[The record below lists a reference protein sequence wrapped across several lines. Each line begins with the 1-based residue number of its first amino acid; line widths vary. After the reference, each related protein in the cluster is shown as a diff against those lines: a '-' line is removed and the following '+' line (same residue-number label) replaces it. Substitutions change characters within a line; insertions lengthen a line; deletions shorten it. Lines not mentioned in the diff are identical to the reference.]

1 MGDGKML
8 IKKIKVSNFKS
19 FDELDIELGS
29 FNVLIGANAS
39 GKSNF
44 LTILKFLKD
53 IAESGLNNAI
63 SMQGGIEYIR
73 NVKIGDSKDILVELY
88 IDSNE
93 VPVSFGYMGKKDEM
107 LVGILANEFRY
118 KFGIKSSLYGEKIE
132 YRVVGE
138 RLVVNCEFVEL
149 EKKEGELREKR
160 KVGVGEINL
169 TSRDDGTVKHGIK
182 AAGELPIKMKDSILP
197 LSSEKG
203 FSEKKLSP
211 NELFLETPLF
221 FPSLILSDFFR
232 DISIYNFDPKLSKE
246 ATPVTGKA
254 ELEPN
259 GKNLAIVIK
268 NILNDETRAKSMSA
282 LMKDLLPFIEDLRV
296 ERLAD
301 KSLLVSLEEVYH
313 EKKFLPAPLMSD
325 GTINITA
332 LIIAL
337 YFERKPLI
345 AIEEPERNIHPH
357 LISKIVDMMKDVSE
371 RFEKQIIVTT
381 HNPEMVKY
389 AGIENILLVHRD
401 DNGFSQISRPS
412 EKEEVKIFLKN
423 EMGIEELYVQNLL
436 EW

>member
-1 MGDGKML
+1 MW
-8 IKKIKVSNFKS
+8 INRIKVSNFKS
-19 FDELDIELGS
+19 FEELDMELGR

-73 NVKIGDSKDILVELY
+73 NVKLGDSKDVSVELC
-88 IDSNE
+88 IDSSDT
-93 VPVSFGYMGKKDEM
+93 PVRFMYDRGKDEM
-107 LVGILANEFRY
+107 PVGILANDFLY
-118 KFGIKSSLYGEKIE
+118 KFGIKSTPDEEKIGYMVDRE
-132 YRVVGE
+132 S
-138 RLVVNCEFVEL
+138 LVVNCDFIEL
-149 EKKEGELREKR
+149 EKKEGEVREKG
-160 KVGVGEINL
+160 KIGDGEINL
-169 TSRDDGTVKHGIK
+169 IRDDGTVKYDLK
-182 AAGELPIKMKDSILP
+182 AADDIPIKMENVTLP

-203 FSEKKLSP
+203 FSEKRLSP
-211 NELFLETPLF
+211 TELFLETPIF
-221 FPSLILSDFFR
+221 FPPLSFAISNFFR
-232 DISIYNFDPKLSKE
+232 DVSIYNFDPKLSKE
-246 ATPVTGKA
+246 STPVTGKS

-259 GKNLAIVIK
+259 GKNLAIIIK
-268 NILNDETRAKSMSA
+268 NILDDEKKAESMSA
-282 LMKDLLPFIEDLRV
+282 LMKDLLPFIESLTVD
-296 ERLAD
+296 RLAD
-301 KSLLVSLEEVYH
+301 KSLLVSLKEVYSGM
-313 EKKFLPAPLMSD
+313 KFLPAPLMSD

-337 YFERKPLI
+337 YFEEKPVI

-401 DNGFSQISRPS
+401 DRGFSRTSRPS
-412 EKEEVKIFLKN
+412 EKEEVRIFLEN

>member
-1 MGDGKML
+1 MW
-8 IKKIKVSNFKS
+8 INRIKVSNFKS
-19 FDELDIELGS
+19 FEELDIELER

-73 NVKIGDSKDILVELY
+73 NVKLGDSNDISVELC
-88 IDSNE
+88 IDSSDT
-93 VPVSFGYMGKKDEM
+93 PVRFGMGEKDEM
-107 LVGILANEFRY
+107 LVGILATDFLY
-118 KFGIKSSLYGEKIE
+118 KFDIKSDPNEEKTE
-132 YRVVGE
+132 YVVGGE
-138 RLVVNCEFVEL
+138 SLVVNCEFVEL
-149 EKKEGELREKR
+149 EKKEGEVREKG
-160 KVGVGEINL
+160 KMGWGEINL
-169 TSRDDGTVKHGIK
+169 IRDNGTVKYDLK
-182 AAGELPIKMKDSILP
+182 AADDIPIKMKNRILP

-203 FSEKKLSP
+203 FSEKKLVP
-211 NELFLETPLF
+211 NELFLETPIF
-221 FPSLILSDFFR
+221 FPPLSFIISNFFR
-232 DISIYNFDPKLSKE
+232 DISIYNFNPKSSKE
-246 ATPVTGKA
+246 SAPVTGKS

-259 GKNLAIVIK
+259 GRNLAIVIK
-268 NILNDETRAKSMSA
+268 NILDDEKKAESMSA
-282 LMKDLLPFIEDLRV
+282 LMKDLLPFIESLTVD
-296 ERLAD
+296 RLAD
-301 KSLLVSLEEVYH
+301 KSLLVSLKEVYSG
-313 EKKFLPAPLMSD
+313 KKFLPAPLMSD

-337 YFERKPLI
+337 YFEEKPVI

-381 HNPEMVKY
+381 HNSEMVKY

-401 DNGFSQISRPS
+401 DRGFSRISRPS
-412 EKEEVKIFLKN
+412 EKDEVKIFLEN

-436 EW
+436 GW